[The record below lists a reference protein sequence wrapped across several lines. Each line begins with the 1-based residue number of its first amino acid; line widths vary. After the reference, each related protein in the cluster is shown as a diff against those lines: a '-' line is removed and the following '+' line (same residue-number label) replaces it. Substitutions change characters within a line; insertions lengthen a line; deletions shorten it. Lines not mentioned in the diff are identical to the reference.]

1 MNLVVTDFESRN
13 LNGVADFF
21 FQEGV
26 RKVWGRERFLGVGAL
41 RWVGVSCTAY
51 KRSKEK
57 ICVFSKILLQLH
69 FKLGFDPCMGPIG
82 AEYFRDRLEG
92 FVLPGAL
99 APRPSWLCPHFGGR
113 SGASGLA
120 CGLLT
125 LLR

>member
-41 RWVGVSCTAY
+41 RWVGVSCMAY
-51 KRSKEK
+51 KRSTEK

-82 AEYFRDRLEG
+82 AEYFRGCLEG
-92 FVLPGAL
+92 FMLPGAL
-99 APRPSWLCPHFGGR
+99 MLWPS
-113 SGASGLA
+113 
-120 CGLLT
+120 
-125 LLR
+125 